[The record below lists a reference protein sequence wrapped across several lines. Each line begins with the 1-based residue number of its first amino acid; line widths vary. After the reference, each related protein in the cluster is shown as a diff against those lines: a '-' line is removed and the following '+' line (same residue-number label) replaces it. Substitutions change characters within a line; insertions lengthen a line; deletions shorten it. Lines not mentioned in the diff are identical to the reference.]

1 MSSSLPNQLGCPEFR
16 HSLAMSRRGFLRAG
30 ALGYA
35 GLTLAGLLKSEQA
48 ARAAGKTTSRDKS
61 VIILWM
67 RGGPSQHETW
77 DPKPEAPMEYRGEFG
92 AMSTK
97 VPGIQICDL
106 LPLSAQIMDKWSIIR
121 SLHHA
126 DAGHSSADQI
136 CFTGYPGDPT
146 ISAEGPGNMMPSCG
160 SIVAKQLQHQNTRLP
175 SYVMIP
181 RMVPGTGAAYLGTP
195 CDPFETTADPAKDG
209 PFQIPLFKMPNG

>member
-1 MSSSLPNQLGCPEFR
+1 MMANRNMKASRVGCDEFR
-16 HSLAMSRRGFLRAG
+16 RLLAIDRRSFLRSGFLG
-30 ALGYA
+30 FA
-35 GLTLAGLLKSEQA
+35 GLALPELLRSE
-48 ARAAGKTTSRDKS
+48 ARANASGNAVSRQKS

-126 DAGHSSADQI
+126 DSSHSSADQM
-136 CFTGYPGDPT
+136 CFTGYPGDP
-146 ISAEGPGNMMPSCG
+146 SLPAEGPGNVMPSCG
-160 SIVAKQLQHQNTRLP
+160 SIVAKQLQHHNRRLP

-181 RMVPGTGAAYLGTP
+181 RMVP
-195 CDPFETTADPAKDG
+195 
-209 PFQIPLFKMPNG
+209 

>member
-1 MSSSLPNQLGCPEFR
+1 MRGRPNGRLTRICSGRSSIRRNSSLTIEGAMVVHAPNRLGGPEFR
-16 HSLAMSRRGFLRAG
+16 RLLAMERRSFLKVG
-30 ALGYA
+30 VLG
-35 GLTLAGLLKSEQA
+35 LAGLSLA
-48 ARAAGKTTSRDKS
+48 DVLRAEAKQGHASRGKS

-77 DPKPEAPMEYRGEFG
+77 DPKPDAPLEYRGEFG

-126 DAGHSSADQI
+126 AAGHSSADKI
-136 CFTGYPGDPT
+136 CFTGYPGDP
-146 ISAEGPGNMMPSCG
+146 SQPAE
-160 SIVAKQLQHQNTRLP
+160 
-175 SYVMIP
+175 
-181 RMVPGTGAAYLGTP
+181 
-195 CDPFETTADPAKDG
+195 
-209 PFQIPLFKMPNG
+209 